1 MLLKIAWRN
10 IWRNSRRS
18 VIVLGSVIVGVISI
32 IFMDALT
39 NGFVQQMLFNQV
51 DTNIGHIQIHE
62 KDFRDNHN
70 IKNFIPNND
79 AVEKAIKSEDNIKH
93 SSKRVISFGLISSAS
108 SSSGVYMYGVEAVP
122 EAEISIIDESIV
134 QGEFLSGKVREII
147 IGTRLAEKLNVE
159 IDDKVV
165 AMANQLDE
173 SIGSEV
179 FRVKGIFSTPN
190 SEFDRSYVYTNIST
204 LQNMLGLENEV
215 HEYAITLDEYNKAQE
230 VSDKIK
236 NELSEE
242 YEVLSYREILPM
254 LILQIEL
261 TKESMWIVNLII
273 GLALIFG
280 IINTMLMTVY
290 ERIQEFG
297 VLMSIGM
304 KNSKLFLM
312 IMLEAIIIGV
322 IGTITGLVLGSGIV
336 YPLSVSGIDL
346 SVFAEGLT
354 SLGTGS
360 IIYPVFNLEG
370 IGTAFFM
377 IPFITIIGALY
388 PAYKAI
394 KLQPVSAIRYV

>member
-70 IKNFIPNND
+70 IKNFIPHNET
-79 AVEKAIKSEDNIKH
+79 VEKAIKPEDNIKH
-93 SSKRVISFGLISSAS
+93 VSKRVISFGLISSAS
-108 SSSGVYMYGVEAVP
+108 SSSGVYIYGVEAVP
-122 EAEISIIDESIV
+122 EAGISIIDESIV

-159 IDDKVV
+159 IGDKVV
-165 AMANQLDE
+165 AMANQLDG

-190 SEFDRSYVYTNIST
+190 SEFDRTYVYTNNST

-215 HEYAITLDEYNKAQE
+215 HEYAITLDKYNRAQA

-322 IGTITGLVLGSGIV
+322 IGTIIGLVLGSGIV
-336 YPLSVSGIDL
+336 YPLSISGIDL

-370 IGTAFFM
+370 IGTALFM

-388 PAYKAI
+388 PAFKAI